1 MTYDITP
8 VTGAAWKHL
17 TRRVLAFSPLLKS
30 SECSHGQKKKKF
42 YWLDIIPTIL
52 CPLLIPSQYFPRPDK
67 VEDVLSRMI
76 TSNPL
81 ENKY

>member
-8 VTGAAWKHL
+8 VTGAAWKQL
-17 TRRVLAFSPLLKS
+17 RRRVFAFSPLLKS
-30 SECSHGQKKKKF
+30 SEFSHGQKKKF
-42 YWLDIIPTIL
+42 YWFDIIPTIL

-76 TSNPL
+76 TWNPL